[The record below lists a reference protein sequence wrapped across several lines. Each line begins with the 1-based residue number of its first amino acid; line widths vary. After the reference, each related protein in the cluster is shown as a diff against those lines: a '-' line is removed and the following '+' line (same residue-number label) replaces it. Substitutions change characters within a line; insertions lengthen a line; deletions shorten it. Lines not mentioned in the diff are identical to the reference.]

1 MLGVC
6 PEKGDKEQKS
16 WLGAIIKGD
25 KRAQPRGLGCA
36 YGRLMSLYL
45 KRCNCFISVWPR
57 SVTKKVVDRVNILFM
72 SHRIQSVNSAL
83 LSATLDQLPIRSNH
97 NFPSCPPPPQS
108 SMVLNYIDSFIL
120 RGNVILSLSFL
131 IQYYLF
137 LLRQQHIN
145 APLISAEMCSDE
157 IGYLPW
163 SNMAL
168 KYTISSETI
177 PSEP

>member
-6 PEKGDKEQKS
+6 PKKGDKEQKS

-45 KRCNCFISVWPR
+45 RRCNCFISVWPR
-57 SVTKKVVDRVNILFM
+57 SVQKKVVDCVNILFM
-72 SHRIQSVNSAL
+72 SHWIQSVNSAL

-97 NFPSCPPPPQS
+97 NFPSCH
-108 SMVLNYIDSFIL
+108 FE
-120 RGNVILSLSFL
+120 R
-131 IQYYLF
+131 YYHFKFAIFNEVLF
-137 LLRQQHIN
+137 LLRQQHIHM
-145 APLISAEMCSDE
+145 PLITTVMCLDE

-177 PSEP
+177 SSEP